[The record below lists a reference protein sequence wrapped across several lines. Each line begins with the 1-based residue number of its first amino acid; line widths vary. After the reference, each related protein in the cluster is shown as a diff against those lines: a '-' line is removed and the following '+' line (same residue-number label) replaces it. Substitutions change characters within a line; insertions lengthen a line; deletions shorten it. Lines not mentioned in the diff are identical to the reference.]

1 MNGCGG
7 DNFNEVEIPV
17 PWGHITGK
25 WWGPR
30 NVQPVI
36 AIHGWQDN
44 CGTFDNLAP
53 LLVKGGLSVYCIDL
67 PGHGFSS
74 HLPPGQIY
82 YIFWDGIHY
91 LRRIVKHFNWKNIK
105 LIGHS
110 LGGGIAFLY
119 AAVYPKDVDRYVS
132 IDIASPSVRIAK
144 KMVDLM
150 GHAVDKF
157 MEYETK
163 SVNSMPCYVYDEMV
177 DLVYDAYKGT
187 VTRKGCEIMLRR
199 GMKPAVH
206 KEGHYVFTRDPRLKT
221 VALGFMTLDQVL
233 EFASRIKC
241 RVMVITASTGLRND
255 IPEAYD
261 KVLDTLEQSADIF
274 EHVKFEGTH
283 HLHLNDAETI
293 APCTIKFLCS

>member
-30 NVQPVI
+30 HVQPVI

-119 AAVYPKDVDRYVS
+119 AAVYPKDVDR
-132 IDIASPSVRIAK
+132 
-144 KMVDLM
+144 
-150 GHAVDKF
+150 
-157 MEYETK
+157 
-163 SVNSMPCYVYDEMV
+163 
-177 DLVYDAYKGT
+177 
-187 VTRKGCEIMLRR
+187 
-199 GMKPAVH
+199 
-206 KEGHYVFTRDPRLKT
+206 
-221 VALGFMTLDQVL
+221 
-233 EFASRIKC
+233 
-241 RVMVITASTGLRND
+241 
-255 IPEAYD
+255 
-261 KVLDTLEQSADIF
+261 
-274 EHVKFEGTH
+274 
-283 HLHLNDAETI
+283 
-293 APCTIKFLCS
+293 